1 MPTSA
6 PQPVFVEVGS
16 DIKNFT
22 LEDLTVQVGTTVTW
36 TNRDGVAHTT
46 TAGQPGALT
55 GEWDSGR
62 VSTGSMFTLSFNQPG
77 TFRYFCTIHPSMQA
91 TVTVTEDASIAT
103 PAPTPTPS
111 PTGDG
116 GGASGGGYGY

>member
-6 PQPVFVEVGS
+6 PQPVLVEVGS

-22 LEDLTVQVGTTVTW
+22 LEDLSVQVGTTVTW
-36 TNRDGVAHTT
+36 TNRDGATHTA

-62 VSTGSMFTLSFNQPG
+62 VSTGSTFTLSFNQPG
-77 TFRYFCTIHPSMQA
+77 TFRYFCKIHPSMQA
-91 TVTVTEDASIAT
+91 TVTVTEEASIAT
-103 PAPTPTPS
+103 PSPTPTPS
-111 PTGDG
+111 PTGG
-116 GGASGGGYGY
+116 GGGTSGGGYGY